1 MYTQNNL
8 FFPQRAIAALSC
20 ERGEQWQ
27 ALVER
32 IQGLPPTHEEALA
45 FMWMMVHLNGC
56 AGCETDSY
64 RAMRGCAA
72 CAVQTLR
79 RFKGDDT
86 ALIRAYEDALD
97 EVRHFAQR
105 DQRFNV
111 IMSEQ
116 VEEPQAI

>member
-8 FFPQRAIAALSC
+8 FFPHRAIAALSC

-27 ALVER
+27 ALVAR
-32 IQGLPPTHEEALA
+32 IQALPPTHEETLAL
-45 FMWMMVHLNGC
+45 MWMMVRLNGC

-72 CAVQTLR
+72 CALQTLR
-79 RFKGDDT
+79 RFKGDDA
-86 ALIRAYEDALD
+86 ALLRAYEDALD

-105 DQRFNV
+105 DQRYTT
-111 IMSEQ
+111 IIEQ
-116 VEEPQAI
+116 AEEAQAF